1 MTSLYYSLTVLQ
13 PSQGEIFLETIEAVR
28 NVSCE
33 PWPDW
38 YVVSKELA
46 KKIGDVPSI
55 QFLRDDRP
63 IVHLTHLPLLGEK
76 RVNSKGTICL
86 DWFEPRPWQ
95 QRGAEFIATR
105 RGTLLADGMRVGKTP
120 TIIAAHNE
128 ANGPLVVVGPLSA
141 RSTWLKW
148 MKKRWPDVEPAQLC
162 GRFYNP
168 TEVYSS
174 PYLFVNYDVL
184 SSWQSLGN
192 REIGTLVFDEAHL
205 LASNKRSYRSQAALF
220 MSSKAKRVVAATGT
234 PLWNNPADL
243 WTVLACL
250 NPGAWGTYWDFARR
264 YAGAYTGA
272 HGFVLGEPSNT
283 EELNLRL
290 TEVVL
295 RRTWE
300 ELMPDLPETRRTI
313 VSLPVTENVEREIE
327 MSCLSL
333 RQESQRV
340 IPVGELAR
348 LRRVVAGQKVR
359 AAIEVAEKTQG
370 PVVVWAWHKDTVE
383 EIASYFKRGRACCT
397 ITGALSQTV
406 REQRLDS
413 WRRCPNGV
421 LVATMGCAQAG
432 VDLSHAAD
440 AVFAEIDW
448 TPAVLGQAEFR
459 TFSPERP
466 MRVTYITL
474 NHSVEQAIVDTLR
487 KKLHVAD
494 LVGMPA
500 ADTALDV
507 IRRSFVDDG
516 GDLERLKQAITGGK

>member
-1 MTSLYYSLTVLQ
+1 METV
-13 PSQGEIFLETIEAVR
+13 EAVS
-28 NVSCE
+28 NVSRE

-38 YVVSKELA
+38 YSVSKELA
-46 KKIGDVPSI
+46 LKVGSVPSI

-63 IVHLTHLPLLGEK
+63 IVHLTHLPLLGVEVE
-76 RVNSKGTICL
+76 RPQGMICL

-95 QRGAEFIATR
+95 ERGARFIASR
-105 RGTLLADGMRVGKTP
+105 RGTLLADVQRSGKTP

-128 ANGPLVVVGPLSA
+128 ADGPLVVVGPLSA

-148 MKKRWPDVEPAQLC
+148 MQKRWPDIEPAQLY

-168 TEVYSS
+168 KDIYSS
-174 PYLFVNYDVL
+174 PCLFVNYDVL
-184 SSWQSLGN
+184 SSWQSMGRL
-192 REIGTLVFDEAHL
+192 EIGTLVFDEAHL
-205 LASNKRSYRSQAALF
+205 LASNRKSYRAQAAMF
-220 MSSKAKRVVAATGT
+220 MSAHAVRRVAATGT

-243 WTVLACL
+243 WTILACL
-250 NPGAWGTYWDFARR
+250 NPGAWGKYWDFAKR
-264 YAGAYTGA
+264 YCGAYTGT
-272 HGFVLGEPSNT
+272 HGFELGVPTNV
-283 EELNLRL
+283 EELRLRL
-290 TEVVL
+290 TEVMI

-300 ELMPDLPETRRTI
+300 ELMPDLPETRREI
-313 VSLPVTENVEREIE
+313 ISLPITENVEREIE
-327 MSCLSL
+327 IACLSL
-333 RQESQRV
+333 RQEAQRV

-348 LRRVVAGQKVR
+348 LRRVIARQKVE
-359 AAIEVAEKTQG
+359 AAVDAASKVQG
-370 PVVVWAWHKDTVE
+370 PVVVWTWHKDTAG
-383 EIASYFKRGRACCT
+383 EIAEHFMHGRACFT
-397 ITGALSQTV
+397 ITGETAQTL
-406 REQRLDS
+406 REVRLDG
-413 WRRCPNGV
+413 WRRCPTGV

-466 MRVTYITL
+466 MRVTYITI
-474 NHSVEQAIVDTLR
+474 NHHVEQTIVDTLR

-507 IRRSFVDDG
+507 IRKSFADDG
-516 GDLERLKQAITGGK
+516 GDLDRLKQAVLGKSNG